1 MYQDGISDVFIDQ
14 CRSRITRKEENDKF
28 NKEENLK
35 KLAKKNSQLK
45 QFGGAAVSGNKK
57 DGENIIENLTYDDQG
72 KPLSQVQVKT
82 EGLPNLVGYQ
92 LSVKDTTEELQAQYI
107 KEKKKN

>member
-1 MYQDGISDVFIDQ
+1 
-14 CRSRITRKEENDKF
+14 
-28 NKEENLK
+28 
-35 KLAKKNSQLK
+35 
-45 QFGGAAVSGNKK
+45 
-57 DGENIIENLTYDDQG
+57 
-72 KPLSQVQVKT
+72 VKT